1 MGRGQRRLLRRG
13 GAPPLSSH
21 DFVLS
26 SPTSTSSSPLP
37 LPLNPIDSSCWHP
50 TITRTPRPQLLIKP
64 SSPRAHAQRDRSISL
79 LATQQFQVF
88 FLLVSGSFSGGFDLR
103 RCPLAAGFCV
113 SVVRKLSH
121 TLALNLRFYVSAGRS
136 LRRSWSS
143 ADLVFPPYRAD
154 CWIDT
159 LFPAFRCLIWPK
171 LSPLPDTM

>member
-1 MGRGQRRLLRRG
+1 MRREIDQFPFSR
-13 GAPPLSSH
+13 PSN
-21 DFVLS
+21 FKC
-26 SPTSTSSSPLP
+26 SSSSFPDL
-37 LPLNPIDSSCWHP
+37 
-50 TITRTPRPQLLIKP
+50 
-64 SSPRAHAQRDRSISL
+64 
-79 LATQQFQVF
+79 FQE
-88 FLLVSGSFSGGFDLR
+88 VSDLR

-159 LFPAFRCLIWPK
+159 FVPCVSLLDLAKAVSFTRYYVGRKKNIIFIHRSSDSSKVLTYLCHKHMPY
-171 LSPLPDTM
+171 